1 MTDVPFSVVK
11 CLPVEEPQ
19 NGRLISSAYE
29 PNQEYTYGQVVKFEC
44 NAGFKLDGPAEIHC
58 SGNGLWSRERP
69 NCVGKMPLLLI
80 VVVFFPHENR
90 HRKNTV
96 PPEESKGY

>member
-1 MTDVPFSVVK
+1 MVK

-80 VVVFFPHENR
+80 VVFFFSLMKIGIAKTQCLL
-90 HRKNTV
+90 KNLRGTD
-96 PPEESKGY
+96 PK